1 MRGVRINSAIVRALR
16 SGCAMT
22 QDELAARAGVDVRTI
37 RHAEYGNKKLDYRT
51 VMAIAN
57 ALGCESRELTINSSA
72 KSSDRCRLPVDVV
85 RRWLD
90 SVLAQDLDTLL
101 SLHTDYTVLEILAA
115 DGLPVKGRCRGRD
128 SLRRY
133 LRKVAQTVRVTSVS
147 DHDFRVHAVD
157 RFVFLRM
164 TVTMEYV
171 PLKKSFRA
179 RQFDEFEFRDG
190 LIGYRA
196 NMADWGPLRKII
208 E

>member
-1 MRGVRINSAIVRALR
+1 
-16 SGCAMT
+16 MT

-51 VMAIAN
+51 VMVIAN
-57 ALGCESRELTINSSA
+57 ALGCEFRDLTKISSVNLA
-72 KSSDRCRLPVDVV
+72 DRCRSHIAVV

-101 SLHTDYTVLEILAA
+101 SLHTDDTVLEILAA
-115 DGLPVKGRCRGRD
+115 DGFPVRGRCRGRD

-147 DHDFRVHAVD
+147 DHDFRIHAVD
-157 RFVFLRM
+157 RFVFLR
-164 TVTMEYV
+164 TTAIMEYV

-196 NMADWGPLRKII
+196 NIADWGPLRKLI